1 MDSPRNSKARSGGKV
16 SNSMRDIVEINPCGA
31 YCRMPRCRFM
41 HRVYRSFHFY
51 EHFRKD
57 HPEEARRRGLLQN
70 VGPTSVTQHINR
82 IPEINSALRPRSTLP
97 LRQLVL
103 EYISMDDDGI
113 HCELTSG
120 EPKCTYVQQN
130 FNHPNFARHF
140 CKKHPVEASLKGFC
154 RGFLEG
160 VLEKSVLKSS
170 KKEVIPEKNKPRKAV
185 LDYVMREQE
194 GWRCRIAGPCCPF
207 VRKVFVT
214 EKFRRHF
221 RLNHP
226 GEAKEYGFFE
236 TLMQPKKGRGKI
248 LVQKQKVESEVQP
261 MDTLSTW
268 QSGNATENDENL
280 DQKTPSE
287 DPSEYCRLCFTASE
301 VLKPIYDPLDGTDLA
316 EVIETCT
323 NVRLDSDVDH
333 QSQICVG
340 CRQKLH
346 EIQRFQG
353 QCQRLNNIVVRDRQE
368 VNGAPIETALVDVEP
383 AAAFLVEMIKTEPED
398 TIAVV
403 QESPPSEE
411 ETDGEL
417 PYNQLETGWYGCRM
431 CKRTFHSLT
440 AMTAHLR
447 NAHDQAEPPVPSTS
461 AVEDESMSSFR
472 VVMVGNVP
480 YYKCTECDTLMR
492 VRRNVLRHWRRFH
505 RDDSRQGKRVYCAE
519 SGCGQFFMEGR
530 AHKNHLEFFHGIR
543 LLDYKAKYSE

>member
-1 MDSPRNSKARSGGKV
+1 M
-16 SNSMRDIVEINPCGA
+16 
-31 YCRMPRCRFM
+31 
-41 HRVYRSFHFY
+41 
-51 EHFRKD
+51 
-57 HPEEARRRGLLQN
+57 
-70 VGPTSVTQHINR
+70 
-82 IPEINSALRPRSTLP
+82 
-97 LRQLVL
+97 
-103 EYISMDDDGI
+103 
-113 HCELTSG
+113 
-120 EPKCTYVQQN
+120 
-130 FNHPNFARHF
+130 
-140 CKKHPVEASLKGFC
+140 
-154 RGFLEG
+154 
-160 VLEKSVLKSS
+160 
-170 KKEVIPEKNKPRKAV
+170 
-185 LDYVMREQE
+185 
-194 GWRCRIAGPCCPF
+194 
-207 VRKVFVT
+207 
-214 EKFRRHF
+214 
-221 RLNHP
+221 
-226 GEAKEYGFFE
+226 
-236 TLMQPKKGRGKI
+236 
-248 LVQKQKVESEVQP
+248 
-261 MDTLSTW
+261 
-268 QSGNATENDENL
+268 
-280 DQKTPSE
+280 
-287 DPSEYCRLCFTASE
+287 
-301 VLKPIYDPLDGTDLA
+301 DGTDLA

-323 NVRLDSDVDH
+323 NVRLDSDVDR

-346 EIQRFQG
+346 EILRFQG

-417 PYNQLETGWYGCRM
+417 PYNQLETGWFGCRM

-472 VVMVGNVP
+472 VVMVGNVS

-505 RDDSRQGKRVYCAE
+505 RVDSRQGKRVYCAE